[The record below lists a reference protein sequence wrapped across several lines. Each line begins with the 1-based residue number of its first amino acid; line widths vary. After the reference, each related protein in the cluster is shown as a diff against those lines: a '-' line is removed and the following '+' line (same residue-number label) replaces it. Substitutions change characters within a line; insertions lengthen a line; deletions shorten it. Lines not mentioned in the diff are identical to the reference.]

1 MSARDTI
8 DFTDAHRS
16 VFFLCFLF
24 CSTLIWFPAASIHID
39 NCNGQTEIK
48 KKEFTKARK

>member
-16 VFFLCFLF
+16 VFFCFLF